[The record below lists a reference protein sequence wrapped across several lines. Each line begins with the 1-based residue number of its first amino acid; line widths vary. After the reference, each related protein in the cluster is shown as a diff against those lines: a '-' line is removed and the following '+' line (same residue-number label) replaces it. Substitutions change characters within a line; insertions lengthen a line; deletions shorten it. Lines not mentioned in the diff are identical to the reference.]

1 MFEGY
6 EQESPGCLFA
16 SYVYEDNLMT
26 DEIRTVIVDAVRSA
40 SESIEAKLKLA
51 VEAHPPRIPFD
62 ARSVADLFTTTFEGA
77 FVMART
83 LSDKGTMLDQIRH
96 YRTYIRLLFGVEDR
110 M

>member
-40 SESIEAKLKLA
+40 SESIEAKL
-51 VEAHPPRIPFD
+51 
-62 ARSVADLFTTTFEGA
+62 
-77 FVMART
+77 
-83 LSDKGTMLDQIRH
+83 
-96 YRTYIRLLFGVEDR
+96 
-110 M
+110 